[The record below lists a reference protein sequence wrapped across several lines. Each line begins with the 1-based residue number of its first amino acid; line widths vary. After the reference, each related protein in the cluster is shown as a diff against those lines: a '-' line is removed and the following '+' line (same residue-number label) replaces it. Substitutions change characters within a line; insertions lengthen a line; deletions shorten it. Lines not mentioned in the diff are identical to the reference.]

1 MGRFHPFL
9 FRRQAVLGT
18 QRATRIVAG
27 RHSDPL
33 NREGI
38 LVEECNMSVKP
49 TLLVAALAAA
59 ALVSVGCEQRGTGT
73 TAKSDQSTTAKI
85 EAKTSQAAEK
95 IEAKT
100 SQAADKVATAADDTA
115 ITAKVKAA
123 ILAEPGLKSLQINV
137 DTKDATVTL
146 SGNVSS
152 DQMRDRAKQIA
163 MSTEGVK
170 NVVDN
175 LSVKTS

>member
-1 MGRFHPFL
+1 M
-9 FRRQAVLGT
+9 
-18 QRATRIVAG
+18 
-27 RHSDPL
+27 
-33 NREGI
+33 N
-38 LVEECNMSVKP
+38 VKP

-59 ALVSVGCEQRGTGT
+59 ALVSAGCEQRGTGT
-73 TAKSDQSTTAKI
+73 TASRSTDQTTTAKI
-85 EAKTSQAAEK
+85 EAKTSQAAE
-95 IEAKT
+95 
-100 SQAADKVATAADDTA
+100 KVATAADDTA

-146 SGNVSS
+146 TGNV
-152 DQMRDRAKQIA
+152 DTDMMRDRAKQIA

>member
-1 MGRFHPFL
+1 MHSTGRRGDL
-9 FRRQAVLGT
+9 FN
-18 QRATRIVAG
+18 
-27 RHSDPL
+27 S

-38 LVEECNMSVKP
+38 LVEECSMNIKP

-73 TAKSDQSTTAKI
+73 TARSSDQTTTAKI
-85 EAKTSQAAEK
+85 EAKTSQ
-95 IEAKT
+95 T
-100 SQAADKVATAADDTA
+100 ADKVATVADDTA

-123 ILAEPGLKSLQINV
+123 IIAEPGLKSLQINV

-146 SGNVSS
+146 SGNVDS
-152 DQMRDRAKQIA
+152 DMMRDRAKQIA
-163 MSTEGVK
+163 SSTEGVK